1 MIETSRRGSKPFT
14 WLAVIAVFAFFSGCA
29 AIEKRDTMQ
38 MERTLAAAGFHMRFS
53 QSPEQNANTAAMTQR
68 KLVPQIV
75 DGRNVY
81 VYADS
86 EFCKCVYIG
95 SEEAYER
102 YQRIA
107 IQQQLADERMQA
119 AEMNED
125 AALDWGAWGPW
136 EPWGPWR

>member
-1 MIETSRRGSKPFT
+1 MIESGWSSAKLNT
-14 WLAVIAVFAFFSGCA
+14 WLILIAAIAFFSGCA

-53 QSPEQNANTAAMTQR
+53 ESPEQHANTQAMTQR
-68 KLVPQIV
+68 KLVPQVV

-86 EFCKCVYIG
+86 EYCMCVYVG
-95 SEEAYER
+95 SEEAYQR

-107 IQQQLADERMQA
+107 IQQKLADERMQA

>member
-1 MIETSRRGSKPFT
+1 MRVTSRRSTKPFA
-14 WLAVIAVFAFFSGCA
+14 WLTLISVIAFFSGCA

-53 QSPEQNANTAAMTQR
+53 ESTTQNANTAAMTQR
-68 KLVPQIV
+68 RLVPQVV

-81 VYADS
+81 IYADS
-86 EFCKCVYIG
+86 EFCKCVYVG

-107 IQQQLADERMQA
+107 IQQKLANEQMQA